1 MSDGDAST
9 EPAPMTDHLFYASI
23 LRFVAQR
30 ADRTDGQVAAM
41 MDELSAAAD
50 EVAEHGKVTVAG
62 DRLALA
68 ARAFAGIAG
77 FLQTRILPE
86 TIAHGNAAGERQVR
100 WAVDSSMEAM
110 NLLLSVAATG
120 AADPVDVRFPA
131 LQVG

>member
-1 MSDGDAST
+1 
-9 EPAPMTDHLFYASI
+9 MTDYAFYANI

-30 ADRTDGQVAAM
+30 ADRSDLQVAAM

-50 EVAEHGKVTVAG
+50 EMAAHGKVTVAA
-62 DRLALA
+62 DRLNLA

-100 WAVDSSMEAM
+100 WAVDSSMAAM

-120 AADPVDVRFPA
+120 ATDAVDVKFPPPPA
-131 LQVG
+131 Q